1 MRILVVE
8 DEQKV
13 ARFLK
18 RGLEAE
24 GYRVETAA
32 DGKTGES
39 LARSD
44 AFDLAILDVVLPR
57 KNGFE
62 ILRDL
67 RKGGHTLPVLMLT
80 ARSATEDIVSGLDL
94 GADEYLTK
102 PFAFDELLARIRLL
116 LRRQDRSPTRLSV
129 GDLTLDTVTH
139 GAVRAGKT
147 IELTSREYK
156 MLEVFMRNPGTLLS
170 RADLS
175 REVWGYDFDPGTNV
189 VDVYVNHLRK
199 KVDQGFDIKLIQTAR
214 GKGYFMTDRTPA
226 SLP

>member
-32 DGKTGES
+32 DGKSGET
-39 LARSD
+39 LARSNT
-44 AFDLAILDVVLPR
+44 FDLAILDVVLPR

-67 RKGGHTLPVLMLT
+67 RNEGHKLPVLMLT

-94 GADEYLTK
+94 GADDYLTK

-116 LRRQDRSPTRLSV
+116 LRRQVQSRTRLTV
-129 GDLTLDTVTH
+129 GDLVLDTISH
-139 GAVRAGKT
+139 EAVRGGKK

-156 MLEVFMRNPGTLLS
+156 MLEIFMRNPGKLLS
-170 RADLS
+170 RADLA

-199 KVDQGFDIKLIQTAR
+199 KVDQGFEIRLLQTAR
-214 GKGYFMTDRTPA
+214 GKGYFITDRSPA
-226 SLP
+226 SLL